1 MKKII
6 LHFILPI
13 LIIIVGIGLIIGS
26 FHGQTGTAA
35 VHSSPAVS
43 LNSSGSSADHGSDG
57 GPSPS
62 KTAPQKNQPG
72 QEPSAAGSEP
82 GQNQTRNST
91 VSGAVS
97 GRGGAAEKA
106 AAVPATSAGTVA
118 GHDARK
124 TDQSAAGQPP
134 ASSHAS
140 PGSSENQGTVSVA
153 IEGLKGFN
161 SRGSVAYQANDSAFS
176 VLQRFARAKHIE
188 LSYYGFG
195 SSIYVSSINHQKA
208 GQLSSASG
216 WMYSVNGKTPNISA
230 GAYHVQTNET
240 INWYYSK

>member
-43 LNSSGSSADHGSDG
+43 LDSSGSSADHGSDG

-62 KTAPQKNQPG
+62 KTAPKKNQPG

-97 GRGGAAEKA
+97 GTA
-106 AAVPATSAGTVA
+106 A

-124 TDQSAAGQPP
+124 TDQSAAVQPP